1 MTVIAMTQEMATL
14 GKDVAAGVA
23 EALNLKLVRHEL
35 GDDVAELLNVK
46 KSLVRSMREGKAGWF
61 ERREIDQ
68 GRFAV
73 YAATQVFDLALEGDV
88 LIRGWGATSLLRPVK
103 HVPCIRVCAP
113 LEIRVKRLMAR
124 LDTDDDAFAREEIER
139 SDSARAARTRANF
152 GVDLGDA
159 LLYDVVLNTGRLSVR
174 SCVDQVIE
182 LTRLP
187 EFKPTKTSVAHL
199 RNLAL
204 EARIHAALRASP
216 ESANIH
222 ITVEV
227 DGGAVTLR
235 GTVFTEQ
242 EKQLAPKVAREV
254 DGVKSVSTHLRV
266 ITGAKLFPS
275 DLE

>member
-1 MTVIAMTQEMATL
+1 MTVIAMTQEMAAL

-35 GDDVAELLNVK
+35 GDDVADRLKVR

-61 ERREIDQ
+61 EKREVDP

-73 YAATQVFDLALEGDV
+73 YAAEQVFDLALKGNV
-88 LIRGWGATSLLRPVK
+88 LIRGWGATSLLHPVK

-113 LEIRVKRLMAR
+113 LEARVKWLMER
-124 LDTDDDAFAREEIER
+124 LDTDDADFAREEIER
-139 SDSARAARTRANF
+139 SDSAHAARMRANF
-152 GVDLGDA
+152 GVGPDDP

-174 SCVDQVIE
+174 SCVEQVIE

-187 EFKPTKTSVAHL
+187 EFKPTKASLAHL
-199 RNLAL
+199 RNLDL
-204 EARIHAALRASP
+204 EARIRSALRASP
-216 ESANIH
+216 ESADIH
-222 ITVEV
+222 ITAEV
-227 DGGAVTLR
+227 NGGAVTLR

-242 EKQLAPKVAREV
+242 EKKLAPTVVRGV
-254 DGVKSVSTHLRV
+254 TGVKSVSSHLRV
-266 ITGAKLFPS
+266 ITGAKPFPS

>member
-1 MTVIAMTQEMATL
+1 
-14 GKDVAAGVA
+14 
-23 EALNLKLVRHEL
+23 
-35 GDDVAELLNVK
+35 
-46 KSLVRSMREGKAGWF
+46 MREGKAGWF
-61 ERREIDQ
+61 ERRQVDQ
-68 GRFAV
+68 SRFAA
-73 YAATQVFDLALEGDV
+73 YAAAQVFDLALEGDV

-113 LEIRVKRLMAR
+113 LDIRVKWLMER
-124 LDTDDDAFAREEIER
+124 LDTDDADFAREEIER
-139 SDSARAARTRANF
+139 SDSAHAARTRANF
-152 GVDLGDA
+152 GVALDDP
-159 LLYDVVLNTGRLSVR
+159 LLYDVVLNTGRLSVK
-174 SCVDQVIE
+174 SCVEQVIE

-187 EFKPTKTSVAHL
+187 EFKPTRASVAHL

-222 ITVEV
+222 ITVEA

-235 GTVFTEQ
+235 GTVFTVQ
-242 EKQLAPKVAREV
+242 EKKLAPKVVRGVA
-254 DGVKSVSTHLRV
+254 GVKSVSNYLRV